1 MHRRVGRERS
11 VLPLL
16 VRALAP
22 RSCVQAL
29 LTFNSKAFLPAYR
42 ALRDIQPDIP
52 VVALLQ
58 VPPQS

>member
-1 MHRRVGRERS
+1 LQKHAL
-11 VLPLL
+11 LPLL
-16 VRALAP
+16 VRALAH
-22 RSCVQAL
+22 RSCIQAL